1 MGLEQNNEQHYREV
15 VDKFVDP
22 NADYEMTTFDY
33 VVRPSADGVSGPI
46 TITLPRV
53 TEAKGRFY
61 AIVCRGADGVNTVT
75 IQDRDDSECWLAD
88 IVLNG
93 KCDRG
98 LLYSDGLCWYPLG
111 VGGPGAWPGF
121 DTTACPGTSEAP
133 TTAAPTTTLTTAT
146 PTTEPVST
154 TTAPTTVAPTTLAAT
169 TLAPT
174 TTA

>member
-1 MGLEQNNEQHYREV
+1 MSLEQNNEQHYREV

-22 NADYEMTTFDY
+22 NANYEMSTFDY

-53 TEAKGRFY
+53 AEAKGRFY
-61 AIVCRGADGVNTVT
+61 AIVCRGADAVNTVT

-88 IVLNG
+88 IVLDG

-111 VGGPGAWPGF
+111 VGGPGTWPGF
-121 DTTACPGTSEAP
+121 DTTAAPGTSLAP
-133 TTAAPTTTLTTAT
+133 TTAATTEAVGTTLT
-146 PTTEPVST
+146 PTTLAPT
-154 TTAPTTVAPTTLAAT
+154 TVAPTTVAPTTLA
-169 TLAPT
+169 PT
-174 TTA
+174 TVGPTT